1 MPRLHSFTYLLL
13 SLTSVTAQPSC
24 PALDARA
31 SLTNES
37 AFDYVIVGGGTSGLV
52 LANRLSAD
60 PSVSV
65 AVIEAGSSQRDNP
78 NVTSLGSYGRAL
90 GTEVDWT
97 YTSAPQVFAN
107 NKPQTYDAGKGLGQ
121 STACR
126 LTLMTSAWS
135 VCDDNRIR
143 AATAQIDTW
152 ETRFGNQG
160 WNWANLFPYYLKSE
174 TFQIPDANQTQAG
187 CNFTASVHGESGPV
201 EVGWFNDIA
210 PRSTYLEVRAAWEDA
225 GFTWI
230 PDPNTG
236 NASGASN
243 WPLTVSRAQNIRW
256 DAANAYLYSG
266 DVMSQRSN
274 LQVFENTTAQRILW
288 TDEQDD
294 KAQASGVEV
303 IDQAGD
309 IQVVSVN
316 KEVIL
321 SAGSLKSPVLLEA
334 SGVGNRDVL
343 NANGIPVKVDLPSV
357 GFNLQDQPNVPL
369 VASAPQNFTGYPTYV
384 THATANDLFG
394 NQAPQI
400 YSHLLAQ
407 LPSYAQT
414 ITSRA
419 AANVTTPEIQQQLLK
434 IQLDLMFVDFI
445 PMAELLTAPS
455 GSNLVIAFW
464 TLLPLSRGSVHINKS
479 ISNDPIIDPHFFM
492 LDSDHLFQAAT
503 ARLGR
508 SFFSAA
514 QTSGFAGSEISPG
527 LANVSSDATDEQWK
541 DYFINHYGPNSH
553 PVGTAA
559 MMRQDLG
566 GVVDASL
573 TVYGV
578 SNVRV
583 VDASILPA
591 QVDGHLT
598 STLYAVAERAADIIL
613 GRI

>member
-107 NKPQTYDAGKGLGQ
+107 NKPQT
-121 STACR
+121 
-126 LTLMTSAWS
+126 
-135 VCDDNRIR
+135 IR

-243 WPLTVSRAQNIRW
+243 WPLTVI
-256 DAANAYLYSG
+256 
-266 DVMSQRSN
+266 
-274 LQVFENTTAQRILW
+274 FENTTAQRILW

-492 LDSDHLFQAAT
+492 LDSDNLFQAAT

-566 GVVDASL
+566 GVVDANL